1 MSITKLNT
9 FKLLQTKRISGEAP
23 LNPWNQLLD
32 SVHALQ
38 PSRQVYFIY
47 DCCTVPRIRV
57 KLKQNGYDV
66 IVNAGLLRRAGREL
80 RRVLPT
86 KSSRVFVVTSPT
98 VYHHWGGV
106 LEVSL
111 QQARVPYQIVQMN
124 DGEPAKR
131 LQSVEQLAEQMVDA
145 RADRKSL
152 IVAFGG
158 GVVGDSAGFLAAIF
172 MRGVPVVQIPTTYLA
187 QVDASIGGKTGVNLR
202 AGKNLI
208 GAFHQPRLVL
218 VDPEVLD
225 TLEEREFVAGLFEAL
240 KCGVIRDRQLF
251 EFMERNRAKVLARDR
266 KSLERTIVAS
276 IRVKAAVVAADE
288 KEADLRRILNF
299 GHTVGHALES
309 ATNYSQFLH
318 GEAVAW
324 GMIAAASI
332 AGETRVCRPETAE
345 RIQTAV
351 KSYATLPPVS
361 CSTDDVLE
369 RLTVDKKT
377 IGGTTH
383 FVLPERIGKT
393 RISGDVP
400 EAVVRRAVEQIKSH
414 A

>member
-1 MSITKLNT
+1 MNDDGSKGPKHL
-9 FKLLQTKRISGEAP
+9 RIGGLWFVERSC
-23 LNPWNQLLD
+23 
-32 SVHALQ
+32 
-38 PSRQVYFIY
+38 FIY
-47 DCCTVPRIRV
+47 HLFTVARNRV
-57 KLKQNGYDV
+57 KLKNNAYDV
-66 IVNAGLLRRAGREL
+66 IVKPGILRHTGREL
-80 RRVLPT
+80 RHVLPGKT
-86 KSSRVFVVTSPT
+86 SRVFVVTSPT

-111 QQARVPYQIVQMN
+111 QQARVPYQVLQMN

-131 LQSVEQLAEQMVDA
+131 LQTVEQLAEQMVDA

-152 IVAFGG
+152 VVALGG

-202 AGKNLI
+202 GGKNLV

-225 TLEEREFVAGLFEAL
+225 TLEEREYAAGLFEAL
-240 KCGVIRDRQLF
+240 KCGVIRDRKLF
-251 EFMERNRAKVLARDR
+251 DFMDRKRERILARDR
-266 KSLERTIVAS
+266 KAVERTIIAS

-288 KEADLRRILNF
+288 KESDLRRILNF
-299 GHTVGHALES
+299 GHTVGHALEA
-309 ATNYSQFLH
+309 ATSYSYFLH

-324 GMIAAASI
+324 GMIAAAFI
-332 AGETRVCRPETAE
+332 ACEIRACSPDTAE
-345 RIQTAV
+345 RIQRAV
-351 KSYATLPPVS
+351 KSYATLPPVL

-369 RLTVDKKT
+369 RLAVDKKT
-377 IGGTTH
+377 VGGATH
-383 FVLPERIGKT
+383 FVLPERIGRT
-393 RISGDVP
+393 RISADVP
-400 EAVVRRAVEQIKSH
+400 EEVIRRAVDRLKTH

>member
-1 MSITKLNT
+1 MDHGN
-9 FKLLQTKRISGEAP
+9 
-23 LNPWNQLLD
+23 
-32 SVHALQ
+32 VAL
-38 PSRQVYFIY
+38 IY
-47 DCCTVPRIRV
+47 HFFTVPRIRV
-57 KLKQNGYDV
+57 KLKQNGYD
-66 IVNAGLLRRAGREL
+66 IVLKAGLLRRAGREL
-80 RRVLPT
+80 RRVLPSKT
-86 KSSRVFVVTSPT
+86 SRVFVVTSPT

-111 QQARVPYQIVQMN
+111 QQARVPYQVLQMN

-131 LQSVEQLAEQMVDA
+131 LQTVEQLAEQMVDA

-202 AGKNLI
+202 GGKNLI

-218 VDPEVLD
+218 VDPEILD
-225 TLEEREFVAGLFEAL
+225 TLEEREFIAGLFEAL
-240 KCGVIRDRQLF
+240 KCGVIRDRKLF
-251 EFMERNRAKVLARDR
+251 DFMERNRARILARDR
-266 KSLERTIVAS
+266 KSVERTIVAS

-288 KEADLRRILNF
+288 KESDLRRILNF
-299 GHTVGHALES
+299 GHTIGHALEA

-324 GMIAAASI
+324 GMIAAARI
-332 AGETRVCRPETAE
+332 GGERRVCRPEVAE
-345 RIQTAV
+345 RIETAV
-351 KSYATLPPVS
+351 RSYATLPPVL
-361 CSTDDVLE
+361 CSTEDVLE
-369 RLTVDKKT
+369 RLAVDKKT
-377 IGGTTH
+377 VGGATH
-383 FVLPERIGKT
+383 FILPERIGKT
-393 RISGDVP
+393 KIAADVP
-400 EAVVRRAVEQIKSH
+400 EEVVRHALEQIKSH